1 MKLSTKSRNF
11 AIFSV
16 ALSLLVLMVA
26 AGSVAADELELIKPG
41 TLIVAFNGDMPGT
54 GWQDG
59 RLIGLDGELMHW
71 MADQLGLKVEPA
83 LMEWSAE
90 IASITSRRVD

>member
-1 MKLSTKSRNF
+1 MRLSTKSKRF
-11 AIFSV
+11 GIFSL
-16 ALSLLVLMVA
+16 ALSLLVLMFGV
-26 AGSVAADELELIKPG
+26 GNVAADGLELIKPG

-59 RLIGLDGELMHW
+59 HLIGLDGELMQW

-83 LMEWSAE
+83 LME
-90 IASITSRRVD
+90 